1 MITDEQ
7 FDREFDTFRFK
18 ETSYKPTKDIITFA
32 NIIAFS
38 KLILKQKPQPQL
50 QPKLKPQLK
59 PQPKPQS
66 KPEPKS
72 KMCCESVPPRPS
84 DFEYDSPATSKK
96 SSCSMSILDDE
107 LDKQL
112 KIREPNFYDFLIAYM
127 KIKNVDNEAD
137 LYKKAEVDRKVFSKI
152 RSMRKTN
159 HRPSKP
165 TAIKLCL
172 ALELTSEQTQEMLNT
187 VGHGMSNASLVD
199 KIILFFIAH
208 KEFDI
213 FRIDKKILDITNHRY
228 LIDNL

>member
-18 ETSYKPTKDIITFA
+18 ETRYRPTKDIITFS
-32 NIIAFS
+32 NIIALS
-38 KLILKQKPQPQL
+38 KLIQKPQPKL
-50 QPKLKPQLK
+50 QPKLRSKLRLK
-59 PQPKPQS
+59 LQS

-72 KMCCESVPPRPS
+72 RMCCESSPPPRS
-84 DFEYDSPATSKK
+84 SHFEYDLPATSKK
-96 SSCSMSILDDE
+96 PSCSMSILDDE

-112 KIREPNFYDFLIAYM
+112 KIHEPNFYDFLIAYM
-127 KIKNVDNEAD
+127 KIKNIDNEAD

-172 ALELTSEQTQEMLNT
+172 ALELSSEQTQEMLNT
-187 VGHGMSNASLVD
+187 IGLGMSNASLVD

-213 FRIDKKILDITNHRY
+213 FRIDDKILDKTNHRY
-228 LIDNL
+228 LIENL

>member
-18 ETSYKPTKDIITFA
+18 ETRYKPTKDIITFA

-38 KLILKQKPQPQL
+38 KLILKQKPQTKSH
-50 QPKLKPQLK
+50 PKREP
-59 PQPKPQS
+59 

-72 KMCCESVPPRPS
+72 KMCCESLPLRSS
-84 DFEYDSPATSKK
+84 DFEYDPPATSKK
-96 SSCSMSILDDE
+96 SSCSMSRLDDE
-107 LDKQL
+107 LNKQL
-112 KIREPNFYDFLIAYM
+112 EIREPNFYDFLIAYM
-127 KIKNVDNEAD
+127 KIKNVGNEAD

-213 FRIDKKILDITNHRY
+213 FRIDNKILDITNHRY
-228 LIDNL
+228 LIENL